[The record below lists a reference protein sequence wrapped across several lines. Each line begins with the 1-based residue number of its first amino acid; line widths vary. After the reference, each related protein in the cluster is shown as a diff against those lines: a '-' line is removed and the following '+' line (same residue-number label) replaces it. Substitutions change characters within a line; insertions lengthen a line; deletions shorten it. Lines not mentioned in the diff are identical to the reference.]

1 MHAVPDTIVYNDI
14 YNAESKMHGAFTN
27 LALTGLEGRAD
38 KHGDGMVSNR
48 ELRAHLTKKY
58 SGKQKTITFRGL
70 TRSPGGGTK
79 EELFIG
85 HDIMLDTPVL
95 RPVTRL

>member
-1 MHAVPDTIVYNDI
+1 MR
-14 YNAESKMHGAFTN
+14 GAFTN
-27 LALTGLEGRAD
+27 FVLTGLEGRAN
-38 KHGDGMVSNR
+38 KHGDGMVTHR

-79 EELFIG
+79 EGLFIG
-85 HDIMLDTPVL
+85 QDIMLDTPVL
-95 RPVTRL
+95 QPVTR